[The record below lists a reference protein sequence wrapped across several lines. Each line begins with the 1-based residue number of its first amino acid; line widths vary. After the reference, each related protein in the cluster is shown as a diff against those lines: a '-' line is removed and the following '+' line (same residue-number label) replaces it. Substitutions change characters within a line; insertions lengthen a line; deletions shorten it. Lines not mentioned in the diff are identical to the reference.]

1 LTITDERQIA
11 PQQANQ
17 TELLAKETALINAVQ
32 AAGSLIVAYSGGVDS
47 SLLAY
52 YAHTTL
58 GDRAK
63 IVIAI
68 SPSLAEEELQAARA
82 QARQFEW
89 NLIEIGTTEVD
100 RADYQRNDAMRCYF
114 CKSTLFEELEK
125 MSAQL
130 GIAHVAYGAN
140 IDDLSDFRPG
150 HKAAREHHVLSPLQ
164 TAQLNK
170 SEIREL
176 AKAAGLPSWDRP
188 QAACLSSRFPTF
200 EPVNAPALSRV
211 DAAERLIHSL
221 GFKQVR
227 VRNHTISGT
236 AGGAADL
243 LLARIEV
250 EQSEMDRF
258 SSDLTLFDRINRSLK
273 ELGYAFVTLD
283 LAGYQQGSTNITSLK
298 SPTAKD
304 KGG

>member
-1 LTITDERQIA
+1 LTITDERQTA
-11 PQQANQ
+11 LQQANQ
-17 TELLAKETALINAVQ
+17 TELLAKESALVDAVQ

-52 YAHTTL
+52 YARKTL
-58 GDRAK
+58 GGGAK

-82 QARQFEW
+82 QARQFDW

-114 CKSTLFEELEK
+114 CKSTLFEELDK

-140 IDDLSDFRPG
+140 MDDLSDFRPG
-150 HKAAREHHVLSPLQ
+150 HKAAREHQVLSPLQ

-176 AKAAGLPSWDRP
+176 AKVAGLPSWDRP

-200 EPVNAPALSRV
+200 ETVNAPALSRV
-211 DAAERLIHSL
+211 DAAERFIHSL

-236 AGGAADL
+236 AGGAAAV

-258 SSDLTLFDRINRSLK
+258 SNDLTLFDRINTSLQ

-298 SPTAKD
+298 SPAAKD
-304 KGG
+304 KGD